1 MPPRYTEESQ
11 PSNSSLAAAAA
22 RKTCRVVSSA
32 SCGCKQSTHRHTPS
46 LAKSSLFK
54 KLGIFLEL
62 CVSSLRRGHAN
73 LLCIV
78 PILSD
83 DPRRESGKW
92 CISYVHVVPAHATIL
107 HISKMTTTPFIFL
120 ATATPYRSLQDKS
133 PNTIFIYTSHT
144 HYSHYSTCASEKR
157 APSRN
162 LSHLPRKSN
171 GLRRRHFG
179 RAANGLL
186 SRWGLPAW
194 ARIPQVSIY
203 LALKKR
209 RTGFNGPPNLA
220 HLGFNP
226 PPGH

>member
-1 MPPRYTEESQ
+1 MNFSRYTESQ
-11 PSNSSLAAAAA
+11 PSNSSLAAA
-22 RKTCRVVSSA
+22 RKICRVVSSA

-54 KLGIFLEL
+54 KLETHLDL
-62 CVSSLRRGHAN
+62 CMSSLRRGNAN

-78 PILSD
+78 PVCSD
-83 DPRRESGKW
+83 DPRRESGRW

-157 APSRN
+157 APNPN

-179 RAANGLL
+179 QAAK
-186 SRWGLPAW
+186 A
-194 ARIPQVSIY
+194 
-203 LALKKR
+203 LAC
-209 RTGFNGPPNLA
+209 
-220 HLGFNP
+220 
-226 PPGH
+226 

>member
-1 MPPRYTEESQ
+1 MPPRYTESQ
-11 PSNSSLAAAAA
+11 PSNSSLAAA
-22 RKTCRVVSSA
+22 RKICRVVSSA

-54 KLGIFLEL
+54 KLGALLDL

-133 PNTIFIYTSHT
+133 PHTIFIYTSHT

-157 APSRN
+157 APNR
-162 LSHLPRKSN
+162 RKSN
-171 GLRRRHFG
+171 GLRRRH
-179 RAANGLL
+179 LL
-186 SRWGLPAW
+186 RRRPAK
-194 ARIPQVSIY
+194 PMGS
-203 LALKKR
+203 LEEKK
-209 RTGFNGPPNLA
+209 NM
-220 HLGFNP
+220 
-226 PPGH
+226 